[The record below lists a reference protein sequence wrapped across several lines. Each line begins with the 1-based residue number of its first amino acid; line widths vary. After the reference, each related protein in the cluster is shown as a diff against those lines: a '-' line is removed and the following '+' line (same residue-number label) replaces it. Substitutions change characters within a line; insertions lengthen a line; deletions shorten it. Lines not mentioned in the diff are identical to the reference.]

1 MREPQLTHVHERH
14 LEERSDY
21 RRISHMSRRIT
32 ERKVRLDGTHV
43 EFDCEPLLIEPGR
56 RAIVRYEIDRDR
68 AIPGTDLVVPAGAV
82 TIAHYWMD
90 RPYNVYHW
98 LAGGRTL
105 AYYCNVAEPLE
116 VTDDLV
122 SYLDLVVDVLVR
134 PTGPSQV
141 LDEDELPAD
150 LDPRFRQLLARALE
164 QLADPGPISREIER
178 ESRRYL

>member
-1 MREPQLTHVHERH
+1 MPG
-14 LEERSDY
+14 
-21 RRISHMSRRIT
+21 RRIT

-56 RAIVRYEIDRDR
+56 RAILRYEIDLDR

-90 RPYNVYHW
+90 QPYNVYHW

-116 VTDDLV
+116 ITDDLV

-150 LDPRFRQLLARALE
+150 LDPRFRQLIARALE
-164 QLADPGPISREIER
+164 QLADPRPISREIER